1 MNFREVNN
9 KDMLKRW
16 YDCMEEVYIQ
26 ANQNKVKMRIRFYNL
41 IILEKIF

>member
-16 YDCMEEVYIQ
+16 YDCMEEVYLCY
-26 ANQNKVKMRIRFYNL
+26 MT
-41 IILEKIF
+41 E